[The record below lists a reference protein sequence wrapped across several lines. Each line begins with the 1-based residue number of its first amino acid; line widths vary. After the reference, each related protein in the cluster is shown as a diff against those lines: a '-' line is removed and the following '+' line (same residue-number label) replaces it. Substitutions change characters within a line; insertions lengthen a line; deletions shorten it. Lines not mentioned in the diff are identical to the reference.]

1 MAVKIDF
8 DEDFDVQAAQ
18 ARAQRVMLPNDFYRL
33 PAEKRAQ
40 AFTVSGLARLDQVQ
54 AVADALAKFQADGG
68 TFDDFRKW
76 AAGQDWS
83 LPRHRLETIYRNA
96 VQAAYMAGHW
106 RRFDEVKDDLPY
118 LMYDAIND
126 SRVRPSHLAMDG
138 VIRPVNDPLW
148 KRWTPPC
155 GHRCRCTLRQVS
167 AREAQ
172 RRGGVTQSIPAEAV
186 PDEGWGGDPRRW
198 GERLNKLRDERL
210 SVCKRQS
217 LAGKRQAPSVGCVP
231 PAYGWLSGL
240 DAQVPKPRLASLD
253 FWGERPS
260 LAQIGVVPVV
270 EITGNE
276 FGANLAYMQLAR
288 AANVHLRALQAESGL
303 PNEDTGWL
311 LRVNKRSRKKMG
323 DNADQSA
330 DELRAQAALEQL
342 ALTAVVGERREDER
356 HRNPDVV
363 AVLMMWAALMIGDRL
378 FRVRLT
384 VKDYGDPRLLH
395 ALAAVQI
402 ESAPPGILPS
412 YSAPQGVQTAQP
424 TTGRF
429 VSIRELLRGAKLQD
443 GRDYALR

>member
-1 MAVKIDF
+1 MAVTIDF
-8 DEDFDVQAAQ
+8 DADFDAQFAQ

-54 AVADALAKFQADGG
+54 AVADALAKFQDEGG
-68 TFDDFRKW
+68 TFEDFRKW
-76 AAGQDWS
+76 AAQQDWK

-96 VQAAYMAGHW
+96 VQTAYMAGHW
-106 RRFDEVKDDLPY
+106 RRFEEVKDDLPY
-118 LMYDAIND
+118 LIYDAIND
-126 SRVRPSHLAMDG
+126 SRTRPSHLAMDG
-138 VIRPVNDPLW
+138 VIRPVGDPIW
-148 KRWTPPC
+148 RTWSPPC
-155 GHRCRCTLRQVS
+155 GFRCRCSLRQVS

-186 PDEGWGGDPRRW
+186 PEEGWGGDPRRW
-198 GERLNKLRDERL
+198 GQTLNKLRDERL
-210 SVCKRQS
+210 AVCKQHG
-217 LAGKRQAPSVGCVP
+217 LAGGRRARSVGCVP

-240 DAQVPKPRLASLD
+240 NAQVRQPRLESLD
-253 FWGERPS
+253 FWGERPGLAS
-260 LAQIGVVPVV
+260 LGAVPVV

-276 FGANLAYMQLAR
+276 FGANLSYMQLAR
-288 AANVHLRALQAESGL
+288 AADARLRQLQAESGL
-303 PNEDTGWL
+303 HNEDTGWL
-311 LRVNKRSRKKMG
+311 LRINKRSRQKMG

-330 DELRAQAALEQL
+330 DELRALAALEQL
-342 ALTAVVGERREDER
+342 ALTAVVGERHADER

-363 AVLMMWAALMIGDRL
+363 AVLRMWAALMIGGRL

-412 YSAPQGVQTAQP
+412 YSAPKGVQTAQP
-424 TTGRF
+424 TTGRL
-429 VSIRELLRGAKLQD
+429 VSIRELLRGAKLHD
-443 GRDYALR
+443 GRDYTLR